1 LGSKKLAADNQQLEM
16 QMSPGS
22 LLPTEWRAGV
32 LLLSAWLLLSTS
44 LAAAEPLHQQPRFR
58 RPVKVVAASGPGGV
72 LVANRQSGSVSLVQL
87 DEQVVQNEV
96 AVGKQL
102 SDMVRVP
109 GSTIVLVTDEQAH
122 QLVMLDAESLQV
134 LARIAVSPYPVTVIP
149 DKSGRWC
156 YVASLWSR
164 QLSVIELNQKKPAK
178 SRVIQVVDMPFAP
191 RTQLL
196 VREDQRLIVADSFA
210 GRLAVL
216 TTELPAAGTVA
227 VDGIRTFPGHNI
239 RGLGVSANGRMLL
252 VSHQML
258 NELAHTVR
266 NDVHW
271 GLLMSN
277 DLRWLKLDNVL
288 TGGTD
293 LYAGAHM
300 HPLGEAGSATGDPA
314 SLVVAAN
321 GRVVVALAGVGEI
334 AIGEEDDFSLRRT
347 RVGRR
352 PTAIW
357 LNEKQD
363 QVVIANTF
371 DDSISVV
378 QLDQHEETARISLGP
393 KGELTDAMRGEL
405 LFFDASISHD
415 SWMSCHSC
423 HTNGHT
429 NGMLNDNFSDKSFGA
444 PKRVLSLLGVKDTAP
459 FAWNAEAADFATQV
473 RNSIETTMQS
483 DLPATDK
490 QINYLIAY
498 LRSLEPPPSVV
509 ELRGRMDKQLVARG
523 KQLFSSRQCAS
534 CHAPPTF
541 TTPRIYDV
549 GITDKEGNHEF
560 NPPSLRGVGQ
570 RGPFLHDNS
579 AGSLEDVFLLH
590 RHPRDADWD
599 EKSVKALVAYLKSL

>member
-1 LGSKKLAADNQQLEM
+1 
-16 QMSPGS
+16 MSPGS
-22 LLPTEWRAGV
+22 LRTTGWFPAA
-32 LLLSAWLLLSTS
+32 LLLLAGLALGTS
-44 LAAAEPLHQQPRFR
+44 LSAKEPLHQQARFR
-58 RPVKVVAASGPGGV
+58 RPVAVVPAIQPDQV

-87 DEQVVQNEV
+87 GQQSVQSEV

-102 SDMVRVP
+102 SDMARLP
-109 GSTIVLVTDEQAH
+109 GGKIVLVTDEQAH
-122 QLVMLDAESLQV
+122 QLVMLDANTLQV

-164 QLSVIELNQKKPAK
+164 QLSVIELDQQKPAK
-178 SRVIQVVDMPFAP
+178 SKVIQVVDMPFAP

-196 VREDQRLIVADSFA
+196 VRDDKRLIVADSFA

-216 TTELPAAGTVA
+216 TTRLPDAGRVTM
-227 VDGIRTFPGHNI
+227 DGVRTFPGHNI

-288 TGGTD
+288 MGGTD

-314 SLVVAAN
+314 ALVVAAN
-321 GRVVVALAGVGEI
+321 GQVIVALAGVGEI

-352 PTAIW
+352 PTAVW
-357 LNEKQD
+357 LDEKQN
-363 QVVIANTF
+363 QVVITNTF
-371 DDSISVV
+371 EDSISVV
-378 QLDQHEETARISLGP
+378 NLEQHEETARISLGP
-393 KGELTDAMRGEL
+393 RGELTDVMRGEM
-405 LFFDASISHD
+405 LFFDANISHD

-423 HTNGHT
+423 HTDGHT
-429 NGMLNDNFSDKSFGA
+429 NGMLNDNFSDRSFGA

-459 FAWNAEAADFATQV
+459 FAWNAAAPDFATQI
-473 RNSIETTMQS
+473 RTSIEMTMQS
-483 DLPATDK
+483 DQPATDK
-490 QINYLIAY
+490 QINYLSAY
-498 LRSLEPPPSVV
+498 LRSLQPPPSVV
-509 ELRGRMDKQLVARG
+509 QLRGGMDKQLVARG
-523 KQLFSSRQCAS
+523 KQLFTSEKCVD

-549 GITDKEGNHEF
+549 GITDKEGNREF
-560 NPPSLRGVGQ
+560 NPPSLRGIGQ

-579 AGSLEDVFLLH
+579 ATSLQDVFLLY
-590 RHPRDADWD
+590 RHPRDTDWD
-599 EKSVKALVAYLKSL
+599 AESVRALVAYLKSL